1 MRHYAVVRVC
11 YRIGMKSETIFL
23 AKPTDAIEKI
33 YGGYARFFDDFY
45 KKLSIFHFVQTPDLP
60 DIWVRDFLP
69 VQHAQTKK
77 LTQLFFNPHYA
88 NYTRAF
94 NEKIRR
100 RVSHYFPYA
109 QAQNVTLDGGNLCI
123 GKDTLFCLWRPAVFP
138 QKNLT
143 AKHRAERLLKNATG
157 VKKVVW
163 LARETGD
170 KIGHIDGFMQFLG
183 DTLFVSD
190 ERFDPYLRSLSQKRV
205 AQIRGVLPDINI
217 VFLPCVPDLADPLSA
232 RGVYVNFLATSRA
245 VFVPQYHLSQDAR
258 VLAII
263 QAYTDKPVIGV
274 DCAHMARYGGAVHC
288 LTKEYCV

>member
-1 MRHYAVVRVC
+1 
-11 YRIGMKSETIFL
+11 MKSELIFL
-23 AKPTDAIEKI
+23 AKPTDATEKI
-33 YGGYARFFDDFY
+33 YRGYARFFADFY
-45 KKLSIFHFVQTPDLP
+45 KALSRFHQVETLDLP

-69 VQHAQTKK
+69 VQHTQTKK

-88 NYTRAF
+88 NYTHAF

-100 RVSHYFPYA
+100 CVSYYFPYA
-109 QAQNVTLDGGNLCI
+109 RAQNVTLDGGNLCA
-123 GKDTLFCLWRPAVFP
+123 GKDTLFCLWRPAIFP
-138 QKNLT
+138 KKNLT
-143 AKHRAERLLKNATG
+143 ARHRAEQLLKNATG
-157 VKKVVW
+157 VKQVVW

-190 ERFDPYLRSLSQKRV
+190 ERFDPYLRDLLQKRL
-205 AQIRGVLPDINI
+205 AQIRAVLPDINI
-217 VFLPCVPDLADPLSA
+217 VFLPCVPDLANPLSA

-245 VFVPQYHLSQDAR
+245 VFVPQYDLSHDAR

-274 DCAHMARYGGAVHC
+274 NCAHIARYGGAVHC
-288 LTKEYCV
+288 LSKEYYV

>member
-1 MRHYAVVRVC
+1 
-11 YRIGMKSETIFL
+11 MKSEIIFL

-33 YGGYARFFDDFY
+33 YGGYARFFADFY
-45 KKLSIFHFVQTPDLP
+45 KKLSIFHLVQTPDLP

-77 LTQLFFNPHYA
+77 LTQLFFNPHYD
-88 NYTRAF
+88 NYTCAF

-100 RVSHYFPYA
+100 RVSYYFPYA
-109 QAQNVTLDGGNLCI
+109 QAQNVTLDGGNLCL
-123 GKDTLFCLWRPAVFP
+123 GKGTLFCLWRPAVFA
-138 QKNLT
+138 QKNSA
-143 AKHRAERLLKNATG
+143 AKHRTEQLLKNATG
-157 VKKVVW
+157 VKQVVW

-190 ERFDPYLRSLSQKRV
+190 ERFDPYLRALLQKRL
-205 AQIRGVLPDINI
+205 AQIRAVLPKINI
-217 VFLPCVPDLADPLSA
+217 VFLPCVPDVSNPLSA

-274 DCAHMARYGGAVHC
+274 DCAPIARYGGAVHC
-288 LTKEYCV
+288 LSKEYYV